1 MAVWHLIPV
10 GLIKLWLSRWRCG
23 LNSNINNTSELLTT
37 SVPKLTHFGRMRRG
51 LCTLCTP
58 DLWSFRHRLLCAG
71 KLTTIV
77 VMPNWQSETL
87 RSLSVC
93 SFLVKL
99 VNVNEPVFLQIGT
112 SDPRGKGMK
121 RSTSGIGRSKVKV
134 IRGRSHFWRPGAYFL
149 ILTYRLRFCLWTWL
163 ELAI

>member
-1 MAVWHLIPV
+1 MASQIMSGNRKKKHHLTF
-10 GLIKLWLSRWRCG
+10 SRFYA
-23 LNSNINNTSELLTT
+23 STSLDWPE
-37 SVPKLTHFGRMRRG
+37 TH
-51 LCTLCTP
+51 
-58 DLWSFRHRLLCAG
+58 
-71 KLTTIV
+71 
-77 VMPNWQSETL
+77 
-87 RSLSVC
+87 
-93 SFLVKL
+93 
-99 VNVNEPVFLQIGT
+99 VFLHVSSFVCMWPNLRTRYFQTDEPILLHLGK